1 MQVCEPF
8 QERLVLHTVLEL
20 FSAVRAMFVRNPL
33 IHKTYSTFAR
43 RTAIQMGQ
51 QELKRNIVQHA
62 DHNDQPER
70 YFGKLGQH
78 KHEHYPTDQQR
89 HCQAFK
95 ENLLFHFY
103 HTCGGRIKPY
113 TATNFRK
120 TPPAENLFDAFILYL
135 FCNKINREF
144 VIKM

>member
-20 FSAVRAMFVRNPL
+20 FSAVRAMFVRNPM
-33 IHKTYSTFAR
+33 IQKTYFTFAR

-70 YFGKLGQH
+70 YFGKPGQH

-95 ENLLFHFY
+95 ENQLFHLL
-103 HTCGGRIKPY
+103 PY
-113 TATNFRK
+113 VRGPNK
-120 TPPAENLFDAFILYL
+120 TIYRNELPKNSPTESLFDAFILYL
-135 FCNKINREF
+135 FCNKINRDI